1 MRASS
6 CYLTGPNRD
15 CCMRAIV
22 WNNQTF
28 GGGAAAEVAG
38 EDAESVAFR
47 LSAGLL
53 VVDALRT

>member
-6 CYLTGPNRD
+6 CYLTGSNRD
-15 CCMRAIV
+15 CCMRAIM

-38 EDAESVAFR
+38 EDAESVASR
-47 LSAGLL
+47 RSTGLAA
-53 VVDALRT
+53 VGASGT